1 MQETQLTQRQRK
13 CRFSSPCGWVLLREM
28 AGLWRRRHAAPA
40 CDRMRGHD
48 HCCLKEGWARVF
60 ILLRASFPLAVAVAG
75 LWQKQSRQLPQQMHT
90 LSMSKAG
97 SANPIPFTSGLETST
112 IPSTRPILCFE
123 SALGK
128 KPKRA
133 TKQNCQVWAIRAQ
146 LNLLWMEWIISLKKK
161 NLSCCGTCLI

>member
-97 SANPIPFTSGLETST
+97 SANPIPFISGLETST
-112 IPSTRPILCFE
+112 IPGTRPILCFE

-146 LNLLWMEWIISLKKK
+146 LNLLWMEWIISFKKK
-161 NLSCCGTCLI
+161 KS